1 MGNNPSEMHE
11 RSGGL
16 KMLVKMTDEDIRDG
30 KRLHASG
37 CPVALAVKRSME
49 DEESCIVMA
58 RQSHIYI
65 KNLNQDGHGSYYK
78 PSVPQRDMVANFIRD
93 FDKNLDVKKLPA
105 FTIRSLYNVN

>member
-1 MGNNPSEMHE
+1 
-11 RSGGL
+11 
-16 KMLVKMTDEDIRDG
+16 MLVKMTDEDIRDG

-37 CPVALAVKRSME
+37 CPVALAVRRSIDISM
-49 DEESCIVMA
+49 DDKLSCIVMA

-93 FDKNLDVKKLPA
+93 FDNSLDVKKLPA
-105 FTIRSLYNVN
+105 FTIRRIKNVN